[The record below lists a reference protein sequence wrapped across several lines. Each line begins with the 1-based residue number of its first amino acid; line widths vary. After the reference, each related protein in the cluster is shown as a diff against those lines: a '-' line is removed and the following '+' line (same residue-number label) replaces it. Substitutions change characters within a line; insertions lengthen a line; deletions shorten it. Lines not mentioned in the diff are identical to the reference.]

1 MGVGD
6 PGDGVVFLPAD
17 GQTSQLGGRGG
28 VAEAL
33 DDRGDVVVEIADRPA
48 VGVFGCGDGVVA
60 GTREVSPAVSGGW
73 MAVRFLGAGGGR
85 RVLPRRCPA
94 FGGSSPCL
102 QGPTCTRRGYCTP
115 TR

>member
-17 GQTSQLGGRGG
+17 GQTSQLGDLGGR
-28 VAEAL
+28 
-33 DDRGDVVVEIADRPA
+33 
-48 VGVFGCGDGVVA
+48 GVVA